1 MDYERRKELNFMLRI
16 GAPIPVTDSR
26 SDEVFQSIFY
36 SDFYTLQELIGE
48 GLLEYVGHQKSLLCL
63 RPFKSFAV
71 YISNDEIRNLQAG
84 EIVTMSLTTSGRNE
98 FEQWLATKE

>member
-1 MDYERRKELNFMLRI
+1 MDYERRKELEFMLRV
-16 GAPIPVTDSR
+16 GSPIPVTDSR
-26 SDEVFQSIFY
+26 SHEIYQSIFY

-48 GLLEYVGHQKSLLCL
+48 GLLEYIGHQKSMLCL
-63 RPFKSFAV
+63 RPLKSFAV
-71 YISNDEIRNLQAG
+71 YVSDDVRELKAS